1 MADTDTTSNRFEKME
16 PGQYLDTWGS
26 RLNAQGG
33 SDLVD
38 ASADGNES
46 FALSGSKTLTNNNGA
61 ADEARKRGLNVT
73 GGTGGTITIP
83 NVSKF
88 YFVRNAS
95 SGDVVITTG
104 SGTTA
109 TVESG
114 LAKWVF
120 SSGSNAVYAE
130 SGPNFGSANIVTT
143 GTLATGN
150 ATVGT
155 FAAGTSTITGTLT
168 ATNLTATAAV
178 TGASI
183 NGSGT
188 GAVGD
193 FTTSGA
199 GVIGLALNATNASY
213 TGTAIRAITT
223 RAGNAAFNLLNLA
236 SNGATDIEFLVNG
249 VGTVSSDGGTA
260 MSTPADYADMMEW
273 ADGNPDGEDRIGYS
287 VVLVGEKVRKA
298 TADDDPE
305 DVIGIASGNPSV
317 CGGAAWNRWSG
328 KFLTDDFSR
337 AILDENG
344 DRIVSE
350 AFDPEAEYTPRSARR
365 EWDPIGVLGRIPMRK
380 GCPTK
385 PRWRKMRDIS
395 ATVEEWLVH

>member
-1 MADTDTTSNRFEKME
+1 ME

-38 ASADGNES
+38 AALDGVED

-61 ADEARKRGLNVT
+61 ADEARKRALDIT

-83 NVSKF
+83 NVDKL
-88 YFVRNAS
+88 YFVRNGS

-109 TVESG
+109 TIKTG
-114 LAKWVF
+114 LNKWVMCD
-120 SSGSNAVYAE
+120 GSNNVYQA
-130 SGPNFGSANIVTT
+130 SGPAFGSADISTT
-143 GTLATGN
+143 GTLSTGN

-155 FAAGTSTITGTLT
+155 LAASTTTITGTAT

-183 NGSGT
+183 AGT
-188 GAVGD
+188 GSSTVGN

-199 GVIGLALNATNASY
+199 GVIGLGVNATDASY
-213 TGTAIRAITT
+213 TGTAARFFTN
-223 RAGNAAFNLLNLA
+223 RAGNSAFNLLSLA
-236 SNGATDIEFLVNG
+236 SNSSADIEFLVNG

-260 MSTPADYADMMEW
+260 MTTPADYADMMEW

-287 VVLVGEKVRKA
+287 VVLEGEKVRKA
-298 TADDDPE
+298 TAEDDPE

-317 CGGAAWNRWSG
+317 CGGAGWNRWSG
-328 KFLTDDFSR
+328 KFLTDDFNR
-337 AILDENG
+337 AVLDENG

-350 AFDPEAEYTPRSARR
+350 FYDPAAEYTPRAART
-365 EWDPIGVLGRIPMRK
+365 EWDPIGLCGRIALRK
-380 GCPTK
+380 GCPTH
-385 PRWRKMRDIS
+385 PHWRKMRDIS
-395 ATVEEWLVH
+395 ATVEEWLVR